1 MADTSIKFSSV
12 ETAVNELTTGRNNM
26 ESTLDEFANIIRT
39 LIANGDLV
47 GSAANS
53 FEQSFEELKKKYF
66 ESYISLV
73 QDFADVISKAGQ
85 ATQATAQALEADA
98 NQTLYHV

>member
-12 ETAVNELTTGRNNM
+12 ETAVNELTTGRSNM

-47 GSAANS
+47 GSAADS
-53 FEQSFEELKKKYF
+53 FEQSFEELKKQKF
-66 ESYISLV
+66 DAYISLV
-73 QDFADVISKAGQ
+73 QEFADVISKAGQ
-85 ATQATAQALEADA
+85 ATQATAQALDAAA
-98 NQTLYHV
+98 NQTLYH

>member
-47 GSAANS
+47 GTAADT
-53 FEQSFEELKKKYF
+53 FEQSFEDLKKNKF
-66 ESYISLV
+66 ESYITLV
-73 QDFADVISKAGQ
+73 QEFADVISKAGQ
-85 ATQATAQALEADA
+85 ATQATAQGLEADA
-98 NQTLYHV
+98 SQTLYH

>member
-12 ETAVNELTTGRNNM
+12 ETAVSEINTGRNNM
-26 ESTLDEFANIIRT
+26 ESTLEEFANIVRT
-39 LIANGDLV
+39 LISNGDLV
-47 GSAANS
+47 GTAADT
-53 FEQSFEELKKKYF
+53 FEQTFEDLKKQRF

-73 QDFADVISKAGQ
+73 QDFADIISKAGQ

-98 NQTLYHV
+98 SQNLYS

>member
-12 ETAVNELTTGRNNM
+12 ETAV
-26 ESTLDEFANIIRT
+26 S
-39 LIANGDLV
+39 DLV
-47 GSAANS
+47 GTAADT
-53 FEQSFEELKKKYF
+53 FEQSFEDLKKQRF

-73 QDFADVISKAGQ
+73 QDFADIISKAGQ

-98 NQTLYHV
+98 TQNLFS

>member
-47 GSAANS
+47 GTAADT
-53 FEQSFEELKKKYF
+53 FEQSFEDLKKQKF
-66 ESYISLV
+66 ESYIALV
-73 QDFADVISKAGQ
+73 QEFAEVISKAGQ
-85 ATQATAQALEADA
+85 ATHATAQALEADA
-98 NQTLYHV
+98 NQTLYH